1 MLEARFIFWLRKP
14 SVILVN
20 LLAFFP
26 LSLSLSLSLSGKINE
41 FVEGVKLIFNILLG
55 KINHPKCH

>member
-26 LSLSLSLSLSGKINE
+26 LSLSLSLSGKINE